1 MHPNVAM
8 AATDVPRGS
17 APAGPHFFADLYSFD
32 WSSFRF
38 ELPLVS
44 AGAVALCLFVG
55 VAVGHPGGGLIA
67 GGGAFTVG
75 FGPNQRI
82 ADSRLIPMIAAVL
95 ATAVATLAGTIA
107 GHRDYWLLVAAGACA
122 VIYGVLTMR
131 HSGLA
136 WVGQQAGV
144 ALLVASAFPTGPKAA
159 LTRAGLVA
167 LGGLVQLLVT
177 SAGLRMLPDLHK
189 DVWTVASS
197 LLDVV
202 RQEDG
207 TVLQLLRQI
216 PQSLPAFTASEAA
229 GYSLRLLITILLAT
243 EVYRRLGIQS
253 GYWIP
258 MTALLVQK
266 PAWAESLARA
276 AARVLGTL
284 AGAWL
289 GSLFIA
295 HIAPRPL
302 YLASIAAV
310 FALLAYATN
319 AVNYALFTAALT
331 GYIVFLLSLNEI
343 PGMVIAHRR
352 GWCTAIGAGIAVLIH
367 VDALLRLRLFLIPPR
382 ERAGDLRRES
392 GTHPLRG

>member
-1 MHPNVAM
+1 MGSM
-8 AATDVPRGS
+8 APDELPSS
-17 APAGPHFFADLYSFD
+17 APKGPHFFADLYSFD
-32 WSSFRF
+32 WSALKF

-55 VAVGHPGGGLIA
+55 IAVGHPAGGLIA

-95 ATAVATLAGTIA
+95 ATSTATLAGTVA
-107 GHRDYWLLVAAGACA
+107 GHQDYWLLVAAGACA
-122 VIYGVLTMR
+122 VIYGVLTTR

-144 ALLVASAFPTGPKAA
+144 ALLVASAYPTGSRQA
-159 LTRAGLVA
+159 LTRAGLIAAGGA
-167 LGGLVQLLVT
+167 LQLLVT
-177 SAGLRMLPDLHK
+177 SAGLKLLPDLHK
-189 DVWTVASS
+189 DVWTVATS

-202 RQEDG
+202 RQQDG
-207 TVLQLLRQI
+207 SVRQLLREI
-216 PQSLPAFTASEAA
+216 PLSVPAFSASEAA
-229 GYSLRLLITILLAT
+229 GYSLRLLITVLLAT

-266 PAWAESLARA
+266 PAWDESLTRA
-276 AARVLGTL
+276 MARVLGTL

-302 YLASIAAV
+302 YLAAVTAV

-319 AVNYALFTAALT
+319 SVNYGLFTTALT

-367 VDALLRLRLFLIPPR
+367 ADSLLRLRLFLIPSSD
-382 ERAGDLRRES
+382 RAEKAA
-392 GTHPLRG
+392 

>member
-1 MHPNVAM
+1 M
-8 AATDVPRGS
+8 AASEIPHGS
-17 APAGPHFFADLYSFD
+17 APTGPHFLADIYCFD
-32 WSSFRF
+32 WKAFRF
-38 ELPLVS
+38 ELPLMS
-44 AGAVALCLFVG
+44 ASAVALCLFTG
-55 VAVGHPGGGLIA
+55 IAVGHPGGGLIA

-95 ATAVATLAGTIA
+95 ATSAAALAGTVA
-107 GHRDYWLLVAAGACA
+107 GHNDYWLLVAAGVCA
-122 VIYGVLTMR
+122 VIYGVLTTR
-131 HSGLA
+131 HTGLA

-144 ALLVASAFPTGPKAA
+144 ALLVASAFPTGPKPA
-159 LTRAGLVA
+159 LERAGLLA
-167 LGGLVQLLVT
+167 AGGIVQLIVT
-177 SAGLRMLPDLHK
+177 SAGLRLIPDLQK
-189 DVWTVASS
+189 DVLYVATSM
-197 LLDVV
+197 LNAV
-202 RQEDG
+202 RQEDRS
-207 TVLQLLRQI
+207 VLQLLREI
-216 PQSLPAFTASEAA
+216 PQSFPCFSASQAA
-229 GYSLRLLITILLAT
+229 VYSTRLLITILIAT

-266 PAWAESLARA
+266 PAWSESLTRA

-295 HIAPRPL
+295 HIAPRPV
-302 YLASIAAV
+302 YLAAITAI

-319 AVNYALFTAALT
+319 SVNYALFTTALT

-367 VDALLRLRLFLIPPR
+367 VDALLRLRANGRMVPSA
-382 ERAGDLRRES
+382 ERAS
-392 GTHPLRG
+392 